1 MCGPGCYECG
11 DIYRPPSRG
20 NMSLFAIIELVIMG
34 VVGLVCFVDLYR
46 MLTDRGDSKNLEIWE
61 ILRIVEY
68 CLIIAGLI
76 FILIGLF
83 CSPSQRQI
91 YTGIILFFL
100 GTILAIVITI
110 YLINEGNIKD
120 SLAYNIFYI
129 IVLTFLAYILWKQ
142 SYHL

>member
-1 MCGPGCYECG
+1 MCGPECG

-20 NMSLFAIIELVIMG
+20 NMSLFAIIELVVMG

-46 MLTDRGDSKNLEIWE
+46 MLTTRDGGHLEVWE

-68 CLIIAGLI
+68 TLIVIGLI
-76 FILIGLF
+76 FIVVGLF

-91 YTGIILFFL
+91 YTGIVLFFI
-100 GTILAIVITI
+100 GTILAIIITV
-110 YLINEGNIKD
+110 YLIKEDQIED
-120 SLAYNIFYI
+120 SLGYNIFYI
-129 IVLTFLAYILWKQ
+129 IILTCLAYILWKQ

>member
-1 MCGPGCYECG
+1 MCGPECG

-34 VVGLVCFVDLYR
+34 VVGLVCLVDLYR
-46 MLTDRGDSKNLEIWE
+46 MLDEKDGGSLELWE

-68 CLIIAGLI
+68 CLIIAGLV

-91 YTGIILFFL
+91 YTGIILFFI
-100 GTILAIVITI
+100 GTVLAIIITV
-110 YLINEGNIKD
+110 YLIKEDKIND